1 MMDLRWAAALAASG
15 FLASLAT
22 NLVGI
27 GGGLLVMPLLA
38 LAFNAREAVVLAA
51 PMFLVN
57 AVGTFWYHW
66 RDIEGSRPWILL
78 PGTLVG
84 ILAAGHLLRTESYGD
99 LRLVIG
105 GVALAFVGLQGYS
118 LWTARAIRGLPK
130 WVGVP
135 LGLAAGGVSTLS
147 NIGGT
152 LASLYLLDRDQK
164 PAAFIGGVSLFYVV
178 SSVVKVSYF
187 MAAGLLPPARLL
199 LVVPAVPAVLAGAW
213 LGTRFNRR
221 VPSRVFAVV
230 VLGVITLASGLLF
243 VKA

>member
-1 MMDLRWAAALAASG
+1 MMDVQWMAALAAAG
-15 FLASLAT
+15 FLASVAT

-38 LAFNAREAVVLAA
+38 LAFDAREAVVLAA

-57 AVGTFWYHW
+57 AVSAFWYHW
-66 RDIEGSRPWILL
+66 RDIEGPRPWIIL

-84 ILAAGHLLRTESYGD
+84 ILAAGHLLRAESYRE

-105 GVALAFVGLQGYS
+105 GVALAFVALQGYS
-118 LWTARAIRGLPK
+118 LWTEREIRGLPK

-152 LASLYLLDRDQK
+152 LASMYLLDRDQK

-178 SSVVKVSYF
+178 SSVVKVTYF
-187 MAAGLLPPARLL
+187 MAAGLLVPRDLL
-199 LVVPAVPAVLAGAW
+199 NVVPAVPAVLAGAW
-213 LGTRFNRR
+213 VGTRFNRR
-221 VPSRVFAVV
+221 VPRRAFAVV
-230 VLGVITLASGLLF
+230 VLGVIALASGLLF
-243 VKA
+243 VRA